1 MSDDM
6 NDNKPDGSTPTD
18 NPPSP
23 DGAGNDKAAELEA
36 QIAKLQ
42 AERDAYKAKFDEA
55 KSTRDKA
62 KAREREE
69 AEKKGE
75 YEKLVADLKAE
86 IEELKPRASE
96 YETIKAQHDALV
108 QQQRESLLA
117 QLPKD
122 AQAEWQDANLET
134 LTRLVKTLGTA
145 QPNIPGTHNGAGTP
159 KGGAKAWN
167 EMSWSE
173 KVEFQRTNSSEAVQR
188 KIAESR
194 RKA

>member
-6 NDNKPDGSTPTD
+6 NDNKPDGSNPTD
-18 NPPSP
+18 NLPSP

-96 YETIKAQHDALV
+96 YDAMKAQHDALV
-108 QQQRESLLA
+108 AQQRESLLA

-159 KGGAKAWN
+159 KSGN
-167 EMSWSE
+167 RSWGDMTLAE
-173 KVEFQRTNSSEAVQR
+173 KLEFQATNSPAAVQAKVR
-188 KIAESR
+188 EWRAGK
-194 RKA
+194 